1 MEPYSSHYQL
11 SNEQCLEY
19 RRDGHILLRNVASHE
34 EVAVARPVIT
44 RLTDE
49 AARTRNA
56 SGRVSGY
63 ASMFTQVTN
72 LWRMDATARAFVFGK
87 RFARIAAEL
96 LGVDGVRL
104 YHDQALIKEP
114 GGKPTP
120 WHQDH
125 YYWPLD
131 TPHTITMWMA
141 LVDIPPEM
149 GSMSFASGS
158 HRGTTFPAIAISAES
173 EELFERTIRERG
185 TPTPSYSLRA
195 GDATFH
201 SGDLLHH
208 AFGNGSAARREVMT
222 VIYYADGTRISD
234 LTYEHRKVDRDAFL
248 PGCEPGSVAAT
259 ELNPLLY
266 SSRATPA

>member
-1 MEPYSSHYQL
+1 MILKILTPRLIIKLRNAPLASRNSRNQTPSLPVTSLPGNPDNASPGGEMEPYSSRYPLDNQ
-11 SNEQCLEY
+11 QCLDY
-19 RRDGHILLRNVASHE
+19 RRDGHILLRNVASPE
-34 EVAVARPVIT
+34 EIALARPVIT

-49 AARTRNA
+49 VARARNA

-72 LWRMDATARAFVFGK
+72 LWRTDPAARAFVFGK

-96 LGVDGVRL
+96 MGVGGVRL

-158 HRGTTFPAIAISAES
+158 HLGTQFPAMAISAES
-173 EELFERTIRERG
+173 EEFFERTIRERG

-201 SGDLLHH
+201 
-208 AFGNGSAARREVMT
+208 
-222 VIYYADGTRISD
+222 
-234 LTYEHRKVDRDAFL
+234 
-248 PGCEPGSVAAT
+248 
-259 ELNPLLY
+259 
-266 SSRATPA
+266 